1 MRRIAVVAAA
11 LLLGAAGTGA
21 AFGFGGTAQAVKR
34 SHGAVVGDRGAYA
47 DLVTLVTAAP
57 VDAALPSE
65 VSAPLREVVAD
76 LAHGASLRCERID
89 HLLRRPQEHPA
100 YMVVSAVCDRDGE
113 RARLV
118 NVLLF
123 PTGRA
128 AVLPM
133 GEVTVEDGPEGPRLF
148 AF

>member
-1 MRRIAVVAAA
+1 MRRFFFVAAA
-11 LLLGAAGTGA
+11 LVLAGAGAGAAA
-21 AFGFGGTAQAVKR
+21 GFGGTAKAVKT
-34 SHGAVVGDRGAYA
+34 SHAAVAGGRGAFA
-47 DLVTLVTAAP
+47 ELAVLAAATP
-57 VDAALPSE
+57 IDAALPSAA
-65 VSAPLREVVAD
+65 SSPLHGAVAE
-76 LAHGASLRCERID
+76 LAHDASLRCERVD

-100 YMVVSAVCDRDGE
+100 YMVVSAICDRTGE

-133 GEVTVEDGPEGPRLF
+133 GEVTVVDGPEGPRLF